1 MLNAPSER
9 EPAARLLRLVEE
21 LAAEIHAQP
30 SGRRA
35 FTLDSALD
43 RDVGLDSLARV
54 ELFARV
60 EREFGVAFSEG
71 LFSEVRTI
79 HDLLLALSV
88 QRPASEPTA
97 DPRAPV
103 EPPSPAHATPHGA
116 RTLTEALAWHAANY
130 PDRKH
135 ITLLGQTG
143 DEDILTYGDL
153 YAEAKAIGGSLQR
166 RGLQPR
172 EAVVLML
179 PTGRDYFRCFMGVLL
194 AGGIPVPVY
203 PPTRQ
208 SQLDDH
214 ARRYRAILRNCQA
227 AALITVPEGRAL
239 ALLFKAQTDT
249 LRFIATAAELY
260 LAADGIDIPAI
271 HADDTAFLQYT
282 SGSTGHPKG
291 VLLTH
296 GNLLANI
303 RAAGAALRVQTGDVF
318 VSWLPLYHDMGLIG
332 AWFGTLY
339 HATPLII
346 MSPLSFLAR
355 PQRWLWAIHR
365 YRGTLS
371 AAPNF
376 AYDLCARRI
385 ADADL
390 DGMDLGSWRTALNGA
405 ESVNAA
411 TLRRFNARFSRY
423 GFRPETMAPVYG
435 LAEASLALTIPP
447 LDRGPLIDRID
458 RKAFAERGIA
468 IPAAETDPAA
478 IEFVACGQPIS
489 GHEVRIADEGG
500 RELPDRHQGH
510 LQFRGPSATRGYYRN
525 ADATRDLIKGEWL
538 DPGDLAYVAQ
548 GDIYITGRTKDL
560 VIRAGRNI
568 HPHEL
573 EDAIGHIHGVRKDRI
588 AVFGSPDPQTGTE
601 RLIVVAES
609 RESRPD
615 KREQI
620 LARIN
625 EIATDLA
632 GGPPDTV
639 VLAPPG
645 TVLRTS
651 SGKIRRSASRDLYE
665 RGQIGQRS
673 PPIWRQLGRLVSAS
687 IAPLIRRLG
696 KALRGHAYGVYAWT
710 VIGLI
715 TPVVWM
721 AVVLLPRLEWRW
733 GAASTAARF
742 LARAVLI
749 PCTLKGVENLPPVDQ
764 PTVFIANHA
773 SYLDSYFLVGYLP
786 RIPSFVAKAELARQF
801 TARLFLSR
809 LATEFVE
816 RFDKEKGL
824 ADARRIAGA
833 LRAGDSLLFF
843 PEGTFSRVPGLLP
856 FHMGAFIAAAET
868 ATPVVPIAIQGTRN
882 ILRAGNWVPSRG
894 KVTITIGPAIDTG
907 ARAAASGHGLWK
919 TALELRAAAREFIQA
934 HCHEPDLRGCE

>member
-1 MLNAPSER
+1 MLNAQPSER

-21 LAAEIHAQP
+21 LAAEIHAHP

-54 ELFARV
+54 ELFARM
-60 EREFGVAFSEG
+60 EREFGVALSER
-71 LFSEVRTI
+71 LFTEVQTI
-79 HDLLLALSV
+79 RDLLSALSDKPLA
-88 QRPASEPTA
+88 REPSA
-97 DPRAPV
+97 DRRAHI
-103 EPPSPAHATPHGA
+103 EAPSPTHATPHSAG
-116 RTLTEALAWHAANY
+116 TLTEALAWHAANH

-179 PTGRDYFRCFMGVLL
+179 PTARDYFRLFMGVLL

-214 ARRYRAILRNCQA
+214 ARRYRAILRNCRA
-227 AALITVPEGRAL
+227 AALVTVPEGRAL

-249 LRFIATAAELY
+249 LRFIATTAELY
-260 LAADGIDIPAI
+260 PAAADGIDIPAI
-271 HADDTAFLQYT
+271 HTDDTAFLQYT

-291 VLLTH
+291 VVLTH

-303 RAAGAALRVQTGDVF
+303 RAAGAALRAQTSDVF

-339 HATPLII
+339 HATPLVI

-385 ADADL
+385 ADGDL
-390 DGMDLGSWRTALNGA
+390 EGLDLSSWRTALNGA
-405 ESVNAA
+405 EPVNAA
-411 TLRRFNARFSRY
+411 TLRRFQERFSRY
-423 GFRPETMAPVYG
+423 GFRPQSMAPVYG
-435 LAEASLALTIPP
+435 LAEASLALTMPP

-468 IPAAETDPAA
+468 IPAATTDPAV

-489 GHEVRIADEGG
+489 GHEVRIVDAGD
-500 RELPDRHQGH
+500 RELPDRHQGR

-525 ADATRDLIKGEWL
+525 ADATRDLVKGEWL
-538 DPGDLAYVAQ
+538 DPGDLAYIAEC
-548 GDIYITGRTKDL
+548 DIYITGRTKDL

-568 HPHEL
+568 YPHEL

-601 RLIVVAES
+601 RLIVVAET

-645 TVLRTS
+645 TILRTS
-651 SGKIRRSASRDLYE
+651 SGKIRRSASRELYE
-665 RGQIGQRS
+665 RGQIGKR
-673 PPIWRQLGRLVSAS
+673 PPPLWRQLERLVSAS
-687 IAPLIRRLG
+687 VAPLLRRLG
-696 KALRGHAYGVYAWT
+696 KALRAHAYGVYAWT

-715 TPVVWM
+715 TPLVWLS
-721 AVVLLPRLEWRW
+721 VVLLPRLDWRW
-733 GAASTAARF
+733 GAASAAARF
-742 LARAVLI
+742 LARAARI
-749 PCTLKGVENLPPVDQ
+749 PCTLKGAENLPPADQ
-764 PTVFIANHA
+764 PTVFVANHA
-773 SYLDSYFLVGYLP
+773 SYLDSYFLVGFLP
-786 RIPSFVAKAELARQF
+786 RIPSFVAKAELTRQF
-801 TARLFLSR
+801 TARVFLSR

-833 LRAGDSLLFF
+833 LRSGRSLLFF
-843 PEGTFSRVPGLLP
+843 PEGTFSRVPALLP

-868 ATPVVPIAIQGTRN
+868 ATPVVPIAILGTRN
-882 ILRAGNWVPSRG
+882 ILRAGNWAPSRG
-894 KVTITIGPAIDTG
+894 QVTITVGPAID
-907 ARAAASGHGLWK
+907 ARAAASGHDLWK

-934 HCHEPDLRGCE
+934 HCQEPDLRGGE

>member
-260 LAADGIDIPAI
+260 PAADGIDIPAI

-435 LAEASLALTIPP
+435 LAEASLALTMPP
-447 LDRGPLIDRID
+447 VDRGPLIDRID

-651 SGKIRRSASRDLYE
+651 SGKIRRSASRDLY
-665 RGQIGQRS
+665 
-673 PPIWRQLGRLVSAS
+673 
-687 IAPLIRRLG
+687 PLIRRLG